1 MFDGGIFWMIM
12 GALFVL
18 LGVGASI
25 WAKDLGLI
33 MTKTKWTLSIVWY
46 LLLLLTVAAPM
57 TALAENES
65 VAAFRMMLVLIVIT
79 VITGVALLRYLTYK
93 PKVK

>member
-1 MFDGGIFWMIM
+1 MFDGGLFWIIM

-25 WAKDLGLI
+25 WAKDLGLV
-33 MTKTKWTLSIVWY
+33 MTKFKWTLLVLWY
-46 LLLLLTVAAPM
+46 LLLLLTIAAPM

-65 VAAFRMMLVLIVIT
+65 VAAFRLMLVFVVIT
-79 VITGVALLRYLTYK
+79 VISGVALARYLTYK

>member
-1 MFDGGIFWMIM
+1 MFDGGLFWMIM

-18 LGVGASI
+18 LGVGASV
-25 WAKDLGLI
+25 WAKDLGLN
-33 MTKTKWTLSIVWY
+33 MTKLKWTLSAIWY

-65 VAAFRMMLVLIVIT
+65 VAAFRLMLVLVVIT
-79 VITGVALLRYLTYK
+79 VITGVALLRFLTYK